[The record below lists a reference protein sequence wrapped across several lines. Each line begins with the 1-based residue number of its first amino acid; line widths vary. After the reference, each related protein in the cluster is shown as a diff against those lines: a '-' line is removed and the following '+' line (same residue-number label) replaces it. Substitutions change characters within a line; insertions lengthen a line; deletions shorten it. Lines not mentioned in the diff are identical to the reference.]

1 MEIDNYEDGAETLD
15 DNDTSKSIPESTKSS
30 SYEEW
35 VVRELDSFTVGA
47 VTNLKVGLVDSRN
60 YENGTWFVNRW
71 ISPKACQTQN
81 QPQPQNCQP
90 QNVQNIED
98 ISCCLDRTLCQN
110 NSKNNNTIEILSSN
124 ITAGSTHCCNLSRPR
139 KRRRTRRSST
149 QWSSGTWSSTRWGA
163 GSRSSLTP
171 GSSEVR
177 NRIVRRG
184 RRRLDSTVA
193 LPVSASLTA
202 NTTHI
207 IIWDHNLSGQGGGGG
222 GEGTAE
228 AHGGQGGSGGA
239 RAEHV
244 QHVQG
249 DQTIPGLTS
258 TSRCSDNTHTM
269 ETDTHPSGQDCG
281 DAAEGH
287 AGRDDQCDGTQAGD
301 VRCDQPQHGVEGA
314 QVDRGQPSIG
324 KSRPRKDFTIV
335 KKRGI
340 IPDGLVQRRL
350 DSFVIAFPN
359 LRRGGEVADSADRGG
374 GVGIKRKSGT

>member
-1 MEIDNYEDGAETLD
+1 M
-15 DNDTSKSIPESTKSS
+15 
-30 SYEEW
+30 
-35 VVRELDSFTVGA
+35 
-47 VTNLKVGLVDSRN
+47 
-60 YENGTWFVNRW
+60 
-71 ISPKACQTQN
+71 
-81 QPQPQNCQP
+81 
-90 QNVQNIED
+90 
-98 ISCCLDRTLCQN
+98 
-110 NSKNNNTIEILSSN
+110 
-124 ITAGSTHCCNLSRPR
+124 
-139 KRRRTRRSST
+139 
-149 QWSSGTWSSTRWGA
+149 
-163 GSRSSLTP
+163 
-171 GSSEVR
+171 
-177 NRIVRRG
+177 RRG

-287 AGRDDQCDGTQAGD
+287 AGRDDQCDGAQAGD

-324 KSRPRKDFTIV
+324 RSRPRKDFTIV